1 MDDTFTEL
9 QAELQSSK
17 FIQEVS
23 QKAVSI
29 DQPSVE
35 DIPVESFA
43 KLIIN
48 FDSEVPLG
56 QEASPFES
64 VQTFWCETPRS
75 AIRTVAVEPA
85 KLILARTSFI
95 KLYDVI
101 EKSASESSDSQSS
114 SSESDVLDD
123 VFGDDDSD

>member
-1 MDDTFTEL
+1 MSSMNKNEVISTRMDDTFTEL

-48 FDSEVPLG
+48 
-56 QEASPFES
+56 
-64 VQTFWCETPRS
+64 
-75 AIRTVAVEPA
+75 
-85 KLILARTSFI
+85 
-95 KLYDVI
+95 
-101 EKSASESSDSQSS
+101 
-114 SSESDVLDD
+114 
-123 VFGDDDSD
+123 